1 MNSHQL
7 SGGTRYL
14 EPFNPTVMVV
24 SNVVRTSVNSTDR
37 VKNIYDVHALI
48 GLASKYQINL

>member
-14 EPFNPTVMVV
+14 KPFNPNVIVV
-24 SNVVRTSVNSTDR
+24 INVVRTSVNSTDR
-37 VKNIYDVHALI
+37 VKNIYDVHALT